1 MKIRRSLL
9 KDSVVVQ
16 TRTAGGSYG
25 DTLADPVTVPCLLDE
40 TRRMVRDSSGQQ
52 VVSEATLTLH
62 PKSRV
67 TPEEGSPTIANPMDV
82 FTQGSEITINDRTSE
97 VLAAKELRVRNT
109 TFAVEV
115 TCA

>member
-1 MKIRRSLL
+1 MKVRRSLL
-9 KDSVVVQ
+9 KDRVTVQ

-25 DTLADPVTVPCLLDE
+25 DTLAAPVVVPCLLDE
-40 TRRMVRDSSGQQ
+40 TRRMVRDASGQQ

-62 PKSRV
+62 PRSD
-67 TPEEGSPTIANPMDV
+67 TLAEDGTAAEANPMDI
-82 FTQGSEITINDRTSE
+82 FTQGSEVTINDRTSE
-97 VLAAKELRVRNT
+97 VLAAKELRVRGS

>member
-1 MKIRRSLL
+1 MKVRRSLL
-9 KDSVVVQ
+9 KDREVVQ

-25 DTLADPVTVPCLLDE
+25 DTLADPVTVPCLVDE
-40 TRRMVRDSSGQQ
+40 TRRMVRDASGQQ

-62 PKSRV
+62 PLSDV
-67 TPEEGSPTIANPMDV
+67 MAEDGTFTDANPMDI
-82 FTQGSEITINDRTSE
+82 FTQGSEVEINGRASE
-97 VLAAKELRVRNT
+97 VLAAKELRVRAK

>member
-1 MKIRRSLL
+1 MKVRRSLL
-9 KDSVVVQ
+9 KDRVVVQ

-25 DTLADPVTVPCLLDE
+25 DTLADPVTVPCLVDE
-40 TRRMVRDSSGQQ
+40 TRRMVRDTSGQQ

-62 PKSRV
+62 PSSEV
-67 TPEEGSPTIANPMDV
+67 IPAEGAPTKADPMEL
-82 FTQGSEITINDRTSE
+82 FTQGSEVEINGRASE
-97 VLAAKELRVRNT
+97 VLAAKELRVRAN